1 MPVCICAHA
10 YIYVCT
16 CVHVYACRH
25 AYLCVYLCAHVCMHI
40 YSCVYMYLSMYVF
53 MCVYMHVCICVCACT
68 FVCIYVHMCLCVYM
82 PVYVS
87 VCACARM
94 RVYSCMCVYLSV
106 HVCLACLH
114 VFACVSLRVHVC
126 TCVCMHVCVCMCVFM
141 CVLYACVFMCVHAC
155 LCVHVC
161 VSVLYACACLHVCAA
176 ITVLTS
182 GPGTPTSLQAENPGE
197 SDLDVPGSVWQ
208 MWVERWVLEQ
218 KALPRWAGRWV
229 PPAQEPRGWGIMV
242 LLRVKVQSRGGTDP
256 TLFPPHE
263 ADNESCYRTGGKAQ
277 TAEGP
282 RRPRS
287 RWAAGTRSR
296 PAPSLP
302 AATAHAEGGL
312 LHRTAGRLPANT
324 KAPRRPNLLN
334 TSSSPEAS
342 TTKGWSQTLGMRAWP
357 RG

>member
-1 MPVCICAHA
+1 M
-10 YIYVCT
+10 
-16 CVHVYACRH
+16 
-25 AYLCVYLCAHVCMHI
+25 CMHVGMRI
-40 YSCVYMYLSMYVF
+40 Y
-53 MCVYMHVCICVCACT
+53 VCICVPMYACIYIHVCTCIYPCMYSCVCICMCVFVCVHVLVCAFMCTCVCVCTCLCMYLCVRVRACACT
-68 FVCIYVHMCLCVYM
+68 HVCVCIYLCMYALHVFMCLRVCLCVYM
-82 PVYVS
+82 CVH
-87 VCACARM
+87 VCACM
-94 RVYSCMCVYLSV
+94 S
-106 HVCLACLH
+106 
-114 VFACVSLRVHVC
+114 VC
-126 TCVCMHVCVCMCVFM
+126 TCVFM
-141 CVLYACVFMCVHAC
+141 CAVFMCVHAC
-155 LCVHVC
+155 LCVYMCVHVC

-218 KALPRWAGRWV
+218 KALPRRAGRWV